1 MTSKT
6 TTTTSMNNRRAIT
19 INLNVLTVATKGTKV
34 VVVITRRKKA
44 LEIPN
49 SKVEVVSMSKK
60 RSRSR

>member
-1 MTSKT
+1 
-6 TTTTSMNNRRAIT
+6 MNNRRAIT